1 MAVSGVS
8 RFGGCLP
15 MFEITRRR
23 LAGLAVWLAIGG
35 MSATSAKGVSAMA
48 DPDLIAKID
57 AIFGAHMEAEL
68 AGDLDKTLATMSPNP
83 HIVCVPTMVGGQGP
97 AAVRTFYAK
106 RLIGQF
112 FPPDVQFETIS
123 RTYTGERLIDELII
137 SFTHTTE
144 IDWMLPGV
152 KPTGKKVEVAFVV
165 IVGIEDDKVSYEHIL
180 WDQAN
185 VLVQLGL
192 LDPTGL
198 PVTGAGAAAK
208 LRNPSLPDP
217 FFHEG

>member
-1 MAVSGVS
+1 
-8 RFGGCLP
+8 
-15 MFEITRRR
+15 
-23 LAGLAVWLAIGG
+23 
-35 MSATSAKGVSAMA
+35 MA
-48 DPDLIAKID
+48 DPNLTGTLD

-68 AGDLDKTLATMSPNP
+68 AGDLDKTLATMSADP
-83 HIVCVPTMVGGQGP
+83 HIVNVPTMVGGQGP
-97 AAVRTFYAK
+97 AGVRTFYAN

-112 FPPDVQFETIS
+112 FPPDVKFETIS
-123 RTYTGERLIDELII
+123 RTYSRERLVDELII
-137 SFTHTTE
+137 SFTHTAA

-152 KPTGKKVEVAFVV
+152 APTGKFVEVVFVV
-165 IVGIEDDKVSYEHIL
+165 IVGLEDGKVSYEHIM

-185 VLVQLGL
+185 VLVQIGL
-192 LDPTGL
+192 LDPAGL